1 MICPQSPY
9 LGYTE
14 NMKLSSIFV
23 IATML
28 VSMPVGAMAQT
39 TLNGQSPQSDS
50 NQWQKDKRSLKGTVL
65 LVNGQPAAGATVEW
79 LAVPWSAADMT
90 KVPAKVIDSRKTG
103 PDGKFE
109 FKNAPALAKMGGA
122 RIVARADG
130 KLITILESKLV
141 PGADVVLQPTTNSNV
156 TLTVLDP
163 TGKPASKAKLDLKLM
178 IAGNRISW
186 MYPLSMSTTDATGTV
201 TINGL
206 PSPARLR
213 VSVLGKPFDIAAGI
227 NEVIILRKPETKPQP
242 LRTIKR

>member
-1 MICPQSPY
+1 
-9 LGYTE
+9 
-14 NMKLSSIFV
+14 
-23 IATML
+23 
-28 VSMPVGAMAQT
+28 
-39 TLNGQSPQSDS
+39 
-50 NQWQKDKRSLKGTVL
+50 
-65 LVNGQPAAGATVEW
+65 
-79 LAVPWSAADMT
+79 
-90 KVPAKVIDSRKTG
+90 
-103 PDGKFE
+103 
-109 FKNAPALAKMGGA
+109 
-122 RIVARADG
+122 
-130 KLITILESKLV
+130 LITILESKLL

-163 TGKPASKAKLDLKLM
+163 TGKPAAKAKLDLKLM

-186 MYPLSMSTTDATGTV
+186 IYPLSMSTTNAAGTV

>member
-1 MICPQSPY
+1 
-9 LGYTE
+9 
-14 NMKLSSIFV
+14 MKLSSSFV

-28 VSMPVGAMAQT
+28 ASMPVGAMAQT

-65 LVNGQPAAGATVEW
+65 LVNGQPAADATVEW

>member
-1 MICPQSPY
+1 
-9 LGYTE
+9 
-14 NMKLSSIFV
+14 MKLSPIFIV
-23 IATML
+23 ATML

-39 TLNGQSPQSDS
+39 PLNGQSPQSDS

-65 LVNGQPAAGATVEW
+65 MANGQPASGATVQW

-90 KVPAKVIDSRKTG
+90 RVPAKVLDSRKTG
-103 PDGKFE
+103 ADGKFE
-109 FKNAPALAKMGGA
+109 FKNAPALAKVGGA
-122 RIVARADG
+122 RVVARADG
-130 KLITILESKLV
+130 KLITILDSKLL

-163 TGKPASKAKLDLKLM
+163 SGKPASKAKLDLKLM

-186 MYPLSMSTTDATGTV
+186 MYPLPVSIADTAGTV
-201 TINGL
+201 TISVL

-213 VSVLGKPFDIAAGI
+213 VSVIGKPFDIAAGI